1 METLTRF
8 APAMH
13 PPRWLSL
20 SALSIAM
27 SGCQTAAEMPQ
38 EGRTALGKAD
48 VFGSCASS
56 DCNGPA
62 EDGNCYCDDQC
73 AAIGDC
79 CEDKVELCDAACGDF
94 KIEFEAAIGSGTG
107 LSEVSVLAYGA
118 GTGGTD
124 KLLGTFGFLTSA
136 FVAKK
141 ANLTK
146 ALAMNGDLIL
156 MFTGNRVQVRNLRL
170 THNGAVVYF
179 FDAPTFQPTTAV
191 PQWRWVPAAGDCDGA
206 VLLPKETATVVKV
219 DNQATLFVDTPEFQN
234 AFVWAGVT
242 STPCAGTDTG
252 TVELRWAEH
261 DKDGLLET
269 LQTVTRSQVLQ
280 DTKLT
285 TKVGATGTIWL
296 TATRGRDGDPKL
308 PDGACDVQL
317 YVEYR

>member
-8 APAMH
+8 AHAMH

-27 SGCQTAAEMPQ
+27 SGCQTAAETAQ

-62 EDGNCYCDDQC
+62 EDGNCYCDEQC
-73 AAIGDC
+73 SQIGDC
-79 CEDKVELCDAACGDF
+79 CDDYVELCEAACGDF
-94 KIEFEAAIGSGTG
+94 KIEFEAAIGTGTG
-107 LSEVSVLAYGA
+107 LSEVSVFAYGA
-118 GTGGTD
+118 GTGGAD
-124 KLLGTFGFLTSA
+124 KLLGTFGFLTNS
-136 FVAKK
+136 FVLKK

-156 MFTGNRVQVRNLRL
+156 VFTGNRVQVRNLRL
-170 THNGAVVYF
+170 THNGAVSYF
-179 FDAPTFQPTTAV
+179 FDAPTFLPTTAA
-191 PQWRWVPAAGDCDGA
+191 PQWRWVPAASECEGG
-206 VLLPKETATVVKV
+206 VVMPKETPLVVKV
-219 DNQATLFVDTPEFQN
+219 DNQASLLLEVPEFQN

-242 STPCAGTDTG
+242 STVCAGTDTG

-261 DKDGLLET
+261 DKDGVLES
-269 LQTVTRSQVLQ
+269 LQTVTRTQVLQ

-285 TKVGATGTIWL
+285 TKPGARGTLWL
-296 TATRGRDGDPKL
+296 TSTRGRDGDPKL

-317 YVEYR
+317 YAEFR